1 VCLSERI
8 IPYKHG
14 HLIPGTMKIVV
25 YIKSLIYISLC
36 GLVFKL
42 DHLSMQL
49 SDDNINKTSREDC
62 KINAV

>member
-1 VCLSERI
+1 
-8 IPYKHG
+8 
-14 HLIPGTMKIVV
+14 MKIVV